1 MSWRKRPV
9 PGHPPHVGRSRSQ
22 HPAGEAGAVL
32 TKHPRPGSRKCFRKG
47 HTGTVT
53 ELRRSSGAP
62 GSARAPGTERPG
74 ASGSARAPGTE
85 RPCAPLPADQHGLW
99 RSPTL
104 LPAAGGS
111 EGPRPAEMSPA
122 LGFAPSC
129 FSREPRRGES
139 GLSEPRAP
147 QASVPATGRQ
157 ASRPRCGRGAGGS
170 RVSVS
175 GSPKLQAHSCD
186 KAAPWSP
193 GPWGVRT
200 AWLGPLQVET
210 R

>member
-9 PGHPPHVGRSRSQ
+9 PRHPPHVGRSRSQ

-32 TKHPRPGSRKCFRKG
+32 TKYPRPGSRRCFRKG
-47 HTGTVT
+47 RTGTVT
-53 ELRRSSGAP
+53 ELRRSSGAS
-62 GSARAPGTERPG
+62 GNARAPGTEQ
-74 ASGSARAPGTE
+74 
-85 RPCAPLPADQHGLW
+85 PCAPLPADQHGLW
-99 RSPTL
+99 RSLTL

-122 LGFAPSC
+122 LGFAPPC

-147 QASVPATGRQ
+147 QASQSRRRGGKPPGPAAAAVPAEAGSVSAGPRNYKRT
-157 ASRPRCGRGAGGS
+157 AATRPRLGHR
-170 RVSVS
+170 
-175 GSPKLQAHSCD
+175 
-186 KAAPWSP
+186 

-200 AWLGPLQVET
+200 AWLEPLQVET